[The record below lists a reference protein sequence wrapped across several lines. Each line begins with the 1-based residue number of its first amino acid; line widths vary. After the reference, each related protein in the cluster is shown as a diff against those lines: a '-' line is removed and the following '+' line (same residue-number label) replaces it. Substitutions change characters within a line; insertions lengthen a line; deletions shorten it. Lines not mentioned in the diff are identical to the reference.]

1 MPVTSD
7 QITTVT
13 FDLWQTLLLDTREL
27 GSARA
32 LVRLE
37 GTQQALNR
45 FGEDYELEH
54 IREAYRACYQHCRLI
69 REDGL
74 DISFREQVE
83 VFVNNISDNLVERLD
98 PESFQEIVRVYADS
112 FLTHP
117 PTPHKRALAV
127 LKDVKAMGLR
137 IGLISN
143 TGTTPGA
150 TFRLFL
156 NQHGML
162 SYFDALTFSDEVKLA
177 KPNEKMFLMTLRDMG
192 VSPSESVHVGDHV
205 INDVVGAKRSGMRTV
220 WITGFYERED
230 PSDPK
235 SEPDAT
241 VDDLGMVP
249 RAIADISGR
258 RIPI

>member
-1 MPVTSD
+1 MGV
-7 QITTVT
+7 ITTVT
-13 FDLWQTLLLDTREL
+13 FDLWQTLLLDDRDL
-27 GSARA
+27 GQTRA

-37 GTQQALNR
+37 GAQAALAKWGQD
-45 FGEDYELEH
+45 FDLEQ
-54 IREAYRACYQHCRLI
+54 IREAYDACYRQCQER
-69 REDGL
+69 RDGGV
-74 DISFREQVE
+74 DVEFREQVRI
-83 VFVNNISDNLVERLD
+83 FVDNISSGLSGRLD
-98 PESFQEIVRVYADS
+98 RETMDEIVRCYSDS

-117 PTPHKRALAV
+117 PPAHGDALAV
-127 LKDVKAMGLR
+127 LQGVTDMGLR

-143 TGTTPGA
+143 TGMTPGY
-150 TFRLFL
+150 TFRSYLEERGL
-156 NQHGML
+156 L
-162 SYFDALTFSDEVKLA
+162 SYFHTLTFSDEVKLA

-220 WITGFYERED
+220 WITGFYERDD

-249 RAIADISGR
+249 RAIAEISGR
-258 RIPI
+258 RLPI